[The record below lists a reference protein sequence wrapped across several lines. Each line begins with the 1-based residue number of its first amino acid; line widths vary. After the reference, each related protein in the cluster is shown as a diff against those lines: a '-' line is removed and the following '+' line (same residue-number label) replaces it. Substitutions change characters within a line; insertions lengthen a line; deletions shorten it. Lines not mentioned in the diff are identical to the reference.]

1 MSQVVTLAFLGGG
14 GIVLAVL
21 LFKLATRRSPVQAT
35 AVSPSAPPV
44 SRPPAS
50 APTLRESAVV
60 LNPRG
65 SAATLLVVD
74 DDQAVRVTTAMILQ
88 DSGYSVLTCSSG
100 QSALDLLGEQP
111 AVALLLT
118 DVVMPVMNGAELA
131 RRARAMR
138 ASLPI
143 VFFSGYADPNSAAG
157 EAVLEPLLRKPFRA
171 SELVAE
177 IEAALSGAR
186 VAGAVARGGT

>member
-1 MSQVVTLAFLGGG
+1 
-14 GIVLAVL
+14 
-21 LFKLATRRSPVQAT
+21 
-35 AVSPSAPPV
+35 
-44 SRPPAS
+44 
-50 APTLRESAVV
+50 
-60 LNPRG
+60 
-65 SAATLLVVD
+65 
-74 DDQAVRVTTAMILQ
+74 VRVTPAMILQ
-88 DSGYSVLTCSSG
+88 DFGYSVLACESG
-100 QSALDLLGEQP
+100 HSALDVLGEQP

-177 IEAALSGAR
+177 IEAALTGAR
-186 VAGAVARGGT
+186 VARGGT